1 LSLTYDRE
9 EEHPIRAAQ
18 RRIADAFARVVPSAT
33 GKQET
38 GLLSCLLPIAE
49 SIGWQGTARQIAE
62 AMPHEMPVNDVESLR
77 MVLQRIGIETE
88 KTAIPAKRLRNE
100 YCPCLAITSEHD
112 LVLVNAIQNKTAQI
126 FDPKVGDWRLV
137 KRSQLAGDIH
147 TVRLLDLFV
156 QQEELLRDGFVWPFL
171 RKSASALK
179 LVFWQSFAI
188 NVLGLASS
196 LYVMYVYDKAI
207 GTKST
212 DTLVMLFLGGLA
224 AVFLE
229 MRLRSKRGA
238 NIARLGA
245 RFDALAVS
253 GSLQAVLELPLF
265 MSEGAPLNAQLTRF
279 KQFQVGREVFGGS
292 LATSLIDLP
301 FTVVFFAMMFIFGG
315 MLGFIPVAFAVVLAL
330 IGLGTSSILSKQ
342 MRDMGDWKSKSDSIL
357 LEICSRLNLV
367 RADNA
372 ENIWLNRAIDAY
384 RKYLTTKFA
393 SQQFSNTLQ
402 VIAQAGVS
410 ISGSLVLGLGAV
422 QVMQGTLSLGALVA
436 LMAVLW
442 RVLSPIQIV
451 FLSTHRIQQTVG
463 TIRQIDKLIQMK
475 REREAGRM
483 RGAGTGFVGR
493 LSLSGVCFRYQNR
506 TELSIKNISL
516 DVAPGEIVALVG
528 PSGAGKSTLL
538 KLMLGIYQPQSGSVR
553 LDDFD
558 LRQIDTTEVRQ
569 SLSYLGQEPV
579 IFYGTVAQ
587 NMRLVAPDA
596 SDEELTHALAAVGI
610 SVNDPAL
617 PNGLETRLNSAARR
631 SMTMPFVQRLALAQ
645 VFLRKAPI
653 IFLDEPANHLDR
665 DGDQALMNI
674 IASLRGKCT
683 VIMTTARPSH
693 MKMADKVVVV
703 NDGAL
708 AAKGRP
714 EEILPVLLAQQ
725 TRMAG

>member
-1 LSLTYDRE
+1 MFDRE
-9 EEHPIRAAQ
+9 EEHPIRAAH
-18 RRIADAFARVVPSAT
+18 RRIADAFARVVPPA
-33 GKQET
+33 GGRKDT
-38 GLLSCLLPIAE
+38 GLLTCLLPIAE

-62 AMPHEMPVNDVESLR
+62 AMPHDTPVNDVESLR

-88 KTAIPAKRLRNE
+88 KTPIPAKRMRNE
-100 YCPCLAITSEHD
+100 YCPCLAITSDRD
-112 LVLVNAIQNKTAQI
+112 LVLVNAIQTNTAQI

-137 KRSQLAGDIH
+137 KRSQLSGDIY
-147 TVRLLDLFV
+147 TVRLLDLFA

-171 RKSASALK
+171 RKSYTQLK
-179 LVFWQSFAI
+179 LVFWQSFVI

-207 GTKST
+207 GTKSV
-212 DTLVMLFLGGLA
+212 DTLAMLFMGGLA

-229 MRLRSKRGA
+229 MRLRGRRGA

-245 RFDALAVS
+245 RFDALAVT
-253 GSLQAVLELPLF
+253 GAYQAVLELPLF

-279 KQFQVGREVFGGS
+279 KQFQVGREIFGGS

-301 FTVVFFAMMFIFGG
+301 FTFIFFAMMFIFGG
-315 MLGFIPVAFAVVLAL
+315 YLGFIPVGFAVILAL
-330 IGLGTSSILSKQ
+330 IGIGTSSILTKQ

-357 LEICSRLNLV
+357 LEICSRLHLV

-372 ENIWLNRAIDAY
+372 EDVWLTRAIDSY
-384 RKYLTTKFA
+384 RKYLTSKFA

-422 QVMQGTLSLGALVA
+422 EVMSGQLSLGALVA

-451 FLSTHRIQQTVG
+451 FLSAHRLKQTVS
-463 TIRQIDKLIQMK
+463 TVRQIDKLIQMK

-483 RGAGTGFVGR
+483 RGAGSGFVGR
-493 LSLSGVCFRYQNR
+493 LSLTGVCFRYQNR
-506 TELSIKNISL
+506 TELSIKNVSL
-516 DVAPGEIVALVG
+516 DIAPGEIIALVG

-569 SLSYLGQEPV
+569 SLGYLGQDPSM
-579 IFYGTVAQ
+579 FYGTVAQ
-587 NMRLVAPDA
+587 NLRLVAPDA
-596 SDEELTHALAAVGI
+596 SDDELVYALGAVGI
-610 SVNDPAL
+610 SVDDPAL
-617 PNGLETRLNSAARR
+617 PEGLETRLNSSARR
-631 SMTMPFVQRLALAQ
+631 SMTMPFIQRLALAQ
-645 VFLRKAPI
+645 VFLRKSPVL
-653 IFLDEPANHLDR
+653 FLDEPANHLDR

-674 IASLRGKCT
+674 IAGLRGKST

-693 MKMADKVVVV
+693 MKMADKIVVL
-703 NDGAL
+703 NDGAMV
-708 AAKGRP
+708 AKGRP

-725 TRMAG
+725 SRMAG

>member
-1 LSLTYDRE
+1 MPL
-9 EEHPIRAAQ
+9 RAS
-18 RRIADAFARVVPSAT
+18 FPPAT
-33 GKQET
+33 GKKDT
-38 GLLSCLLPIAE
+38 GLLTCLLPIAE

-62 AMPHEMPVNDVESLR
+62 AMPHDTPVTDVESLR

-88 KTAIPAKRLRNE
+88 KTPIPAKRMRNE
-100 YCPCLAITSEHD
+100 YCCPCLAITSEHD
-112 LVLVNAIQNKTAQI
+112 LVLVNAIQNNTAQI
-126 FDPKVGDWRLV
+126 FDPKIGDWRLV
-137 KRSQLAGDIH
+137 KRSQLSGDIY
-147 TVRLLDLFV
+147 TVRLLDLFA

-171 RKSASALK
+171 RKSYTQLK
-179 LVFWQSFAI
+179 LVFWQSFLI
-188 NVLGLASS
+188 NLLGLASS

-207 GTKST
+207 GTKSV
-212 DTLVMLFLGGLA
+212 DTLAMLFLGGLA

-229 MRLRSKRGA
+229 VRLRARRGT

-245 RFDALAVS
+245 RFDALALT
-253 GSLQAVLELPLF
+253 GSYQAVLELPLF

-279 KQFQVGREVFGGS
+279 RQFQVGREIFGGS

-301 FTVVFFAMMFIFGG
+301 FTLVFFAMMFVFGG
-315 MLGFIPVAFAVVLAL
+315 SLGFIPVGFAVILAV

-357 LEICSRLNLV
+357 LEICSRLHLV

-372 ENIWLNRAIDAY
+372 EDIWLTRAIESY
-384 RKYLTTKFA
+384 RKYLTSKFA

-410 ISGSLVLGLGAV
+410 ISGALVLGLGAV
-422 QVMQGTLSLGALVA
+422 EVMSGTLSLGALVA

-451 FLSTHRIQQTVG
+451 FLSAHRIKQTVG

-493 LSLSGVCFRYQNR
+493 LSLSNVCFPLPEPHGTHDQ
-506 TELSIKNISL
+506 EHLSRHRAGRDRGTCRSER
-516 DVAPGEIVALVG
+516 G
-528 PSGAGKSTLL
+528 GKSTLL

-569 SLSYLGQEPV
+569 SLGYLGQDPSM
-579 IFYGTVAQ
+579 FYGTVAQ

-596 SDEELTHALAAVGI
+596 SDG
-610 SVNDPAL
+610 SWN
-617 PNGLETRLNSAARR
+617 RLWRR
-631 SMTMPFVQRLALAQ
+631 S
-645 VFLRKAPI
+645 
-653 IFLDEPANHLDR
+653 
-665 DGDQALMNI
+665 
-674 IASLRGKCT
+674 ASPR
-683 VIMTTARPSH
+683 R
-693 MKMADKVVVV
+693 
-703 NDGAL
+703 
-708 AAKGRP
+708 
-714 EEILPVLLAQQ
+714 
-725 TRMAG
+725 